1 VALITLLL
9 LLLTFVSWCYWIF
22 AWWCVRAFFRNPQA
36 ADPDFCPPVSIL
48 KPVKGLDPQA
58 YENFLTFVHQ
68 NYPEFEILFGVLD
81 ADDPTVPIIER
92 LQQKFSEPSI
102 RLIIAGPLGTNP
114 KVSILHRLVIE
125 AHYEILAI
133 SDSDMRVTPDYLSRV
148 VAPLASPKTGLVTCL
163 YKGGE
168 PLNLTARLE
177 ALYVGGLFL
186 PSVLV
191 GRRYLAGRFALGA
204 TLVLRRSDLIS
215 VGGFAA
221 IADYLADDYEL
232 GARIGAQGRRV
243 HLSDYI
249 LTTILGA
256 ESLRQFWDR
265 QIRWAKCARV
275 SRWREYPGFLI
286 TFSTPLAMATATAS
300 RLAPWGVA
308 TVVTSITLRWGV
320 AWLVSGQTDDRVLRR
335 SLLWLPLSDLFVFFI
350 WCAGGMGR
358 GVVWRGQRFELT
370 SDGRLRIAQP
380 IPLEEATE
388 SREGFERTMR

>member
-1 VALITLLL
+1 MIPLVLFLF
-9 LLLTFVSWCYWIF
+9 TFASWCYWIF
-22 AWWCVRAFFRNPQA
+22 AYWCVRAFFRNPQA
-36 ADPDFCPPVSIL
+36 VDPDFCPPVSIL

-68 NYPEFEILFGVLD
+68 NYPEFEILIGVLD

-92 LQQKFSEPSI
+92 LQQEFSESNI
-102 RLIIAGPLGTNP
+102 RLIIADPLGTNP
-114 KVSILHRLVIE
+114 KVSILHHLVE
-125 AHYEILAI
+125 QARYEILAI

-148 VAPLASPKTGLVTCL
+148 VAPLANPETGLVTCL

-168 PLNLTARLE
+168 TLNLTSRLE
-177 ALYVGGLFL
+177 ALYIGGAFL

-204 TLVLRRSDLIS
+204 TLVLRRSDLLA
-215 VGGFAA
+215 VGGFGA

-256 ESLRQFWDR
+256 ESLRQFWHR
-265 QIRWAKCARV
+265 QLRWAKCIRV
-275 SRWREYPGFLI
+275 SRWQEYPGLLL

-300 RLAPWGVA
+300 RFEPWGLATVA
-308 TVVTSITLRWGV
+308 TSLTLRWGV
-320 AWLVSGQTDDRVLRR
+320 AWLVSGHTGDRVVRR
-335 SLLWLPLSDLFVFFI
+335 SLIWLPLSDFFIFLI
-350 WCAGGMGR
+350 WCAGGVGR
-358 GVVWRGQRFELT
+358 RVVWRGQRFELT
-370 SDGRLRIAQP
+370 SDGRLQIAQP
-380 IPLEEATE
+380 IPLEEVTG

>member
-1 VALITLLL
+1 MILLALL
-9 LLLTFVSWCYWIF
+9 LLLTFISWLYWVF
-22 AWWCVRAFFRNPQA
+22 AYWCVRAFFRHPQV

-58 YENFLTFVHQ
+58 YENFLTFIHQ

-81 ADDPTVPIIER
+81 ADDPAVPVIER
-92 LQQKFSEPSI
+92 LRQEFSEPNI
-102 RLIIAGPLGTNP
+102 RLIIADPLGTNP
-114 KVSILHRLVIE
+114 KVSILHHLVKE
-125 AHYEILAI
+125 ARYEILAI

-148 VAPLASPKTGLVTCL
+148 VAPLANPKTGLVTCP
-163 YKGGE
+163 YKGE
-168 PLNLTARLE
+168 EALNLTARLE

-204 TLVLRRSDLIS
+204 TMVLRQSDLIA
-215 VGGFAA
+215 VGGFGA

-249 LTTILGA
+249 PTTVLGA

-265 QIRWAKCARV
+265 QLRWAKCARV
-275 SRWREYPGFLI
+275 SRWREYPGFLV

-300 RLAPWGVA
+300 RFAPWGLV

-320 AWLVSGQTDDRVLRR
+320 AWLVSGHTDDRLLRR
-335 SLLWLPLSDLFVFFI
+335 SLLWLPLSDLLVFSI
-350 WCAGGMGR
+350 WCAGGLGR
-358 GVVWRGQRFELT
+358 RVVWRGQKFELT
-370 SDGRLRIAQP
+370 SDGRLRVAKP
-380 IPLEEATE
+380 IPLEEVTE
-388 SREGFERTMR
+388 DLEEFERTMR